1 MQALFA
7 ATYAD
12 EIAAVLR
19 DGGIAL
25 VREKLAVLSDG
36 ERRALRT
43 ALEAACVD
51 HRLTT
56 SREGAC
62 LRAFRP
68 ESQRCELVL
77 IKSIRC

>member
-19 DGGIAL
+19 EGGVAL
-25 VREKLAVLSDG
+25 RDD

-43 ALEAACVD
+43 AIAA
-51 HRLTT
+51 
-56 SREGAC
+56 
-62 LRAFRP
+62 
-68 ESQRCELVL
+68 
-77 IKSIRC
+77 